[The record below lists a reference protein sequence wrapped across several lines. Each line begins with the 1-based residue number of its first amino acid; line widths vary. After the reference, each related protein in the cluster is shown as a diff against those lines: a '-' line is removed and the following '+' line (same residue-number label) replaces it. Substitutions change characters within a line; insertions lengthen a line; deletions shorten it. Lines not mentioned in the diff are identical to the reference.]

1 MKTNSNLENR
11 TELLAPAG
19 DLEKAIIALD
29 YGADAVFLGAKA
41 YSLRA
46 HASNFDIPDIEKVV
60 NYAHSLNKK
69 VYLVTNIICH
79 NALLKAAPEYLEKL
93 VKCNP
98 DGFITADPYI
108 VNLLR
113 KNHPEKEIHISTQ
126 QSVCNSKA
134 ALFWKRNAATRVV
147 LAREVTYDELKLL
160 MENLNH
166 AVEIEIFIHG
176 AVCISYSGRCMMSNN
191 FSLRDANVG
200 GCAQSCRWKYTI
212 ENDDV
217 KNKSKF
223 FTMSA
228 KDMVQIT
235 NIKEL
240 LDLGVASFKIE
251 GRMKSIHYV
260 ATVVNAYRK
269 AIDNYYNGKDLSI
282 SSLEAELKK
291 AANRDTD
298 TAWMDG
304 NPGYDKMLYHD
315 EEKKLTQ
322 NYVFVI
328 KGLTNNGY
336 YEVLTKNHL
345 TINDTLEII
354 GPSHDNVVCKIT
366 EMLDKD
372 QHPITVC
379 PTPMST
385 IYLKFET
392 NVTLNYPDIARIIK

>member
-1 MKTNSNLENR
+1 MKISNFK

-19 DLEKAIIALD
+19 DLEKALIALD

-46 HASNFDIPDIEKVV
+46 HCSNFEFSDIKKVV
-60 NYAHSLNKK
+60 DHAHSQNKK
-69 VYLVTNIICH
+69 VYLVTNILCH
-79 NALLKAAPEYLEKL
+79 NALLKAAPDFIAKL
-93 VKCNP
+93 VEINP

-108 VNLLR
+108 VNILR
-113 KNHPEKEIHISTQ
+113 KNHPDKEIHISTQ

-134 ALFWKRNAATRVV
+134 ALFWKRNNATRVV
-147 LAREVTYDELKLL
+147 LAREVAYKELKDL
-160 MENLNH
+160 MHNLNN
-166 AVEIEIFIHG
+166 AIEVEIFIHG

-200 GCAQSCRWKYTI
+200 GCAQSCRWKYKVENLDI
-212 ENDDV
+212 E
-217 KNKSKF
+217 NKSKY

-228 KDMVQIT
+228 KDMVQID
-235 NIKEL
+235 NITEL

-260 ATVVNAYRK
+260 ATVVNVYRK
-269 AIDNYYNGKDLSI
+269 AMDRYYNNENLRTDELGV
-282 SSLEAELKK
+282 ELKK

-304 NPGYDKMLYHD
+304 NPDYNKMLYHD

-322 NYVFVI
+322 NYVFII
-328 KGLTNNGY
+328 KKRLSNGY

-345 TINDTLEII
+345 DIKNHLEII
-354 GPSHDNVVCKIT
+354 GKDHENVYTKIV
-366 EMLDKD
+366 EMKTLDD
-372 QHPITVC
+372 RQLSVC
-379 PTPMST
+379 PTPMT
-385 IYLKFET
+385 TLLLKFDTET
-392 NVTLNYPDIARIIK
+392 VLDYPDIARIV